1 MKKMKN
7 ILIVGSSS
15 AAAKQLINNFR
26 RDYNFIRLSRTSEE
40 SDVINFN
47 VLDADTYYNEEP
59 NYDGLVYFPGS
70 INLKPFKNLKIDD
83 FYKDFEINIVGL
95 IKILKFYQP
104 HFTKGSS
111 IIFISSLA
119 SKIGMP
125 FHSSVSLVKSAIV
138 GLCSSLAAEFAPN
151 IRVNC
156 ISPSIFDSNMS
167 SRFLRNPQ
175 SIERIKNTNPLQK
188 IGEPEDIANLLNFLL
203 SEDSKWITGQNIS
216 IDGGMSTLKL

>member
-1 MKKMKN
+1 MKN
-7 ILIVGSSS
+7 ILLVGSSS
-15 AAAKQLINNFR
+15 SAAQELFK
-26 RDYNFIRLSRTSEE
+26 DYKCDYHFIRLSRTREE
-40 SDVINFN
+40 SDVMDFN
-47 VLDADTYYNEEP
+47 VLDTDTYYKNEMK
-59 NYDGLVYFPGS
+59 YDGLVYFPGS
-70 INLKPFKNLKIDD
+70 INLKPFKNLKIED

-104 HFTKGSS
+104 HFTEGSS

-156 ISPSIFDSNMS
+156 ISPSIFKSNMS
-167 SRFLRNPQ
+167 SRFLRNEKGV
-175 SIERIKNTNPLQK
+175 ERITNKNPMNM
-188 IGEPEDIANLLNFLL
+188 IGEPDDIAKLINFLL
-203 SEDSKWITGQNIS
+203 SDDSKWITGQNIS